1 MRMGRNSIFHVM
13 LMAVILCLSSCVPQK
28 TSSEEVNQNSSG
40 EVFDGAFELKELEW
54 EDNSLDA
61 YYAKFNQL
69 LKATKDDPDEFFL
82 GGSCIVY
89 GNNRMSFFQKHLGAK
104 DPKKSWDELVIAT
117 DQQEVSNIK
126 IRFPFTPD
134 SINQAWV
141 MGDVYGSNHYICLNF
156 EGTNDNKLYHLFEAD
171 ENLKVVRDFYA
182 DCFSKEDWEAPDGI
196 CQDKDGNVHVLTSFV
211 DEEFSH
217 YYVLGTDGNLIGHCI
232 LDVTGEEEK
241 KYSSFRLRMM
251 RDGEIAILRKLKD
264 AQGRIIGTE
273 LFQKDI
279 VSEKEN
285 VLLTQEDK
293 FTGQVVYYLPW
304 DEKTILYVNQTGI
317 FRCDNCWESDE
328 PIYRWSNHGIT
339 FGGGGIRIL
348 DNDEISACY
357 ADDDGWHYMV
367 LAPTTEKVEITEI
380 GFATNRKNVFY
391 SVVNEFNKRH
401 PSCHIE
407 IISCQDTTKLL
418 SELISGQG
426 PVLIDTALI
435 GFEEQEQLWEPL
447 DEMLRTT
454 GLEKELSPKA
464 LECCIV
470 NGKIRGL
477 VSDYCVNTVITANP
491 RISDG
496 WTQEEFLDEIEQ
508 ASSIKVIFPSVPPN
522 HSGNTLIFNYL
533 MHGISDNYLFA
544 GDKAKQINE
553 ERLKRFFRI
562 VEKYCQDKDVESA
575 AFLVQSG
582 QALCAEVQI
591 RGFSDIL
598 SVNRIYGNDV
608 RFVGYPSEYGGTS
621 YVCVGKP
628 VSMRRNAT
636 TEEKTIAYAFLRE
649 WMSYDGQ
656 AASWQSDVNYGISIR
671 EDIFN
676 EQLEN
681 VIQSEMENYSDKSD
695 DARKVFENELRENA
709 DFLKRIIEKAHPQE
723 NLPRDLENLM
733 WDELT
738 EYFDGNITQ
747 EQATEHLKKRTS
759 LYFEENLR

>member
-1 MRMGRNSIFHVM
+1 MRVDRKSIFLVVI
-13 LMAVILCLSSCVPQK
+13 LVIILCLPSCMPHETSAEEGNQSS
-28 TSSEEVNQNSSG
+28 SA
-40 EVFDGAFELKELEW
+40 DGIDNVYELKDLEW
-54 EDNSLDA
+54 QDNSLDA

-69 LKATKDDPDEFFL
+69 LRVTKDDPDEFFL
-82 GGSCIVY
+82 GGSCIVF
-89 GNNRMSFFQKHLGAK
+89 GNNRTSFFQKHLGAK
-104 DPKKSWDELVIAT
+104 DPQKSWDELVIAT
-117 DQQEVSNIK
+117 DQQEVSNVK

-134 SINQAWV
+134 NINQAWV

-211 DEEFSH
+211 DEEFSR
-217 YYVLGTDGNLIGHCI
+217 YYVFGTDGKLIGHCI
-232 LDVTGEEEK
+232 LDITDGKDK
-241 KYSSFRLRMM
+241 KYMNFHLRLM
-251 RDGEIAILRKLKD
+251 RNGDAAILRKHAD
-264 AQGRIIGTE
+264 MQGRIVGTE
-273 LFQKDI
+273 LFQKDVVTGEDKVI
-279 VSEKEN
+279 LS
-285 VLLTQEDK
+285 QEDK
-293 FTGQVVYYLPW
+293 ATGEVVCYLPW
-304 DEKTILYVNQTGI
+304 NEETILYVNRIGI
-317 FRCDNCWESDE
+317 FKCDNQWENDE
-328 PIYRWSNHGIT
+328 ALYRWSKHGIT

-380 GFATNRKNVFY
+380 GFATNRKNIFY
-391 SVVNEFNKRH
+391 SIVNEFNKRH

-407 IISCQDTTKLL
+407 LISCQDVTKLL

-470 NGKIRGL
+470 NGKILGL

-491 RISDG
+491 KINDG

-508 ASSIKVIFPSVPPN
+508 ASSIKVIFPVIPLN
-522 HSGNTLIFNYL
+522 YSGNTLIFNYL
-533 MHGISDNYLFA
+533 MHGISDNYLF
-544 GDKAKQINE
+544 GGENAKQINVE
-553 ERLKRFFRI
+553 NLKRVFRI
-562 VEKYCQDKDVESA
+562 AEKYCQDKETESA
-575 AFLVQSG
+575 AILIQSG
-582 QALCAEVQI
+582 EALCAEVQI
-591 RGFSDIL
+591 KGLGDVL
-598 SVNRIYGNDV
+598 AVNRVYGNDV
-608 RFVGYPSEYGGTS
+608 RFVGYPSECGGTC
-621 YVCVGKP
+621 YVSIGNP
-628 VSMRRNAT
+628 VSMRRTAT
-636 TEEKTIAYAFLRE
+636 TEEKTVAYAFLRE

-681 VIQSEMENYSDKSD
+681 VIQSEMENYSDKTD

-747 EQATEHLKKRTS
+747 EQVTEHLKKRTS